1 MPITRTRE
9 TTLADVW
16 GNDED
21 GITLEVRGK
30 RARVSIDEA
39 EEHAFAILTAA
50 TEQRQT
56 IRARQTPALDEN
68 EPAL

>member
-1 MPITRTRE
+1 MAITRSRE

-16 GNDED
+16 GNDDD

-50 TEQRQT
+50 NDQRQT
-56 IRARQTPALDEN
+56 IQARRSPAPDLN
-68 EPAL
+68 EPAF